1 MSEKKTKNSVSFE
14 ALSSLNAPVSFWKGI
29 PFGLQHV
36 MAMFVANL
44 APIFIVASAAKMT
57 PAQSATIIQAVYL
70 VVSIITTVLTGPLAR
85 LTARPTDTEDYIWAT
100 LTDPTPL
107 PDAMAQLRAAYPNA
121 MRLDY
126 LPQGEVAH
134 PLDMT
139 QAVRGKPFVE
149 LFQDFFTKMNGRPLT
164 VEETVAVKRLREE
177 ASKSE

>member
-1 MSEKKTKNSVSFE
+1 MR
-14 ALSSLNAPVSFWKGI
+14 
-29 PFGLQHV
+29 H
-36 MAMFVANL
+36 
-44 APIFIVASAAKMT
+44 
-57 PAQSATIIQAVYL
+57 
-70 VVSIITTVLTGPLAR
+70 LTGPLAR

-126 LPQGEVAH
+126 LPNGEVAH
-134 PLDMT
+134 PLVYDPGCAR
-139 QAVRGKPFVE
+139 QALCRAVPG
-149 LFQDFFTKMNGRPLT
+149 LFTKMNGRPLT